1 MRLLVCGGR
10 DCTDQN
16 LVSREILAETSI
28 GGLTVYERGILD
40 GATQVTIIQG
50 GAKGADSCAGVFAA
64 EADLDCDVFP
74 ADWKQY
80 GRAAGPIR
88 NAQMLKDGCP
98 DRVLA
103 FWDGKSK
110 GTLSMITLAVKAGLS
125 VRIAPYTKE
134 DST

>member
-10 DCTDQN
+10 DCTHQR
-16 LVSREILAETSI
+16 LVSREILAEISA
-28 GGLTVYERGILD
+28 GGAPVYERTPLWGS
-40 GATQVTIIQG
+40 TQVTIIQG

-64 EADLDCDVFP
+64 ESDLECDVFP
-74 ADWKQY
+74 ADWKRH

-88 NAQMLKDGCP
+88 NAEMLKEGCP

-125 VRIAPYTKE
+125 VRIVPYTKE
-134 DST
+134 D